1 MTYLTRKLNEVVCYL
16 AVGLMLALVAC
27 GSDGNGG
34 QSDRVHS
41 TLAYVVSECHED
53 THFLT
58 ARQRLQVV
66 HDYGDPVTV
75 AEIPTFGRLPALGL
89 CPLYGTSRN
98 GSLGAY
104 GLGFQRMAV

>member
-1 MTYLTRKLNEVVCYL
+1 MIYLTRRLGKAARYL
-16 AVGLMLALVAC
+16 AAGLMSALIAC
-27 GSDGNGG
+27 GNDGNGG
-34 QSDRVHS
+34 QSDGRGHS

-53 THFLT
+53 ARAST

-75 AEIPTFGRLPALGL
+75 AEIPTFGQLPAVGL
-89 CPLYGTSRN
+89 CPLYGTARS

-104 GLGFQRMAV
+104 G